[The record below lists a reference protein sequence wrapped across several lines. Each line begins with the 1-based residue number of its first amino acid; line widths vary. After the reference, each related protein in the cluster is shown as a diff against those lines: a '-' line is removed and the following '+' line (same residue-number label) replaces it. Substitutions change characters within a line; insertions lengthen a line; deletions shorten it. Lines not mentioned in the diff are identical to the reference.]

1 MKKPSRMTDKS
12 KAYLMD
18 IFEQGS
24 WIGHK
29 ADPVQISKQMQLEK
43 DGVGPVP
50 AR

>member
-1 MKKPSRMTDKS
+1 MTDKS

-24 WIGHK
+24 RIGHK

>member
-24 WIGHK
+24 RIGHK